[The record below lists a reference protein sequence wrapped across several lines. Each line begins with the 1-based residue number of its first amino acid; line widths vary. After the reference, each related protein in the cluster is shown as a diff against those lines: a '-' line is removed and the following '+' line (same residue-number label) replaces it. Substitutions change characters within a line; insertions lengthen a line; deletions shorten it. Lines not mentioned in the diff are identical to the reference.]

1 MNKFVSETELDARR
15 KKRQEEWE
23 KTRRPD
29 QPLEAPEE
37 EYDPRSLFERLQ
49 ANKMKQQ
56 EEYDEAKRL
65 KNLIRGLN
73 DEEVSFLEMVD
84 QTKEDAEK
92 IRRLEE
98 KKALDEFKSAM
109 QNLSEQDQEK
119 RLAEFKKSFSIASN
133 KVTSKPA
140 TSKRQ
145 SSNPLAGLIKP
156 KEDTQLPNLVAYD
169 SDSCNSSELSADN
182 DNDESDL
189 EHRPPKRLKTD
200 S

>member
-1 MNKFVSETELDARR
+1 
-15 KKRQEEWE
+15 
-23 KTRRPD
+23 
-29 QPLEAPEE
+29 
-37 EYDPRSLFERLQ
+37 
-49 ANKMKQQ
+49 MKQQ

-109 QNLSEQDQEK
+109 QNLSEQEQEK
-119 RLAEFKKSFSIASN
+119 RLAEFKKSFSITSS
-133 KVTSKPA
+133 KVTGKPA
-140 TSKRQ
+140 TSKKQ

-156 KEDTQLPNLVAYD
+156 KEDTDYKPNLVAYD
-169 SDSCNSSELSADN
+169 SDSCDSSEFSADN
-182 DNDESDL
+182 DDESDS
-189 EHRPPKRLKTD
+189 EDRPPKRLKTD